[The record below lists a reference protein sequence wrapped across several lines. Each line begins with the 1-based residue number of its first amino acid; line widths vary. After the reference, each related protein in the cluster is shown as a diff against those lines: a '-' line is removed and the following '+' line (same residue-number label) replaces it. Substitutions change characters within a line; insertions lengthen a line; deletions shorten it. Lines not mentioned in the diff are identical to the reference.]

1 MNTSCR
7 ANLELSSC
15 IAASPVCRLKSSI
28 IEPRSCV
35 PKLQGYSKKLL
46 PLCKDI
52 SVRNNKQRSI
62 IFPVTCSASQVD
74 TTANEPNSLTYK
86 DAGVDIDAGSELV
99 RRIAKMA
106 PGIGG
111 FGGLFPLGDSYLV
124 AGTDGVGTKLKLAFE
139 TGIHDTIGID
149 LVAMSVNDIVT
160 SGAKPLFFLDYFAT
174 SRLDVDLAE
183 KVIKGIVDGCQQS
196 DCALLGGETAEMPD
210 FYAEGEY
217 DLSGFAVGIV
227 KKDSVI
233 DGKSIK
239 VGDVLIGLPSSGVHS
254 NGFSLVR
261 RVLKQSGL
269 SLKDRLPGESI
280 TLGEALI
287 APTVIYVKQVLDI
300 VNKGGVKGIAHI
312 TGGGFTDNIPRVFP
326 KGLGALIYEGSWKIP
341 PVFKWIQEAG
351 RIEDAEMMRTFNMGI
366 GMVLVVSPEAADR
379 ILGEIE
385 KTGIAYRIGEV
396 VNGDGVSYS

>member
-1 MNTSCR
+1 MTTPYIANMELTGCTMKSPISCKKSHT
-7 ANLELSSC
+7 LSSNLC
-15 IAASPVCRLKSSI
+15 ISGPRCVFSVHSKSCLKLH
-28 IEPRSCV
+28 P
-35 PKLQGYSKKLL
+35 QSKRKT
-46 PLCKDI
+46 
-52 SVRNNKQRSI
+52 NMM
-62 IFPVTCSASQVD
+62 SASHGSNSHD
-74 TTANEPNSLTYK
+74 NKAISASLTYK

-139 TGIHDTIGID
+139 TGIHETIGID

-174 SRLDVDLAE
+174 SHLDVDLAE
-183 KVIKGIVDGCQQS
+183 KVIKGIVDGCKQS

-210 FYAEGEY
+210 FYATGEY

-233 DGKSIK
+233 NGKNI
-239 VGDVLIGLPSSGVHS
+239 VPGDVLIGLPSSGVHS

-261 RVLKQSGL
+261 RVIKQSGL
-269 SLKDRLPGESI
+269 SLNDQLPGDSI
-280 TLGEALI
+280 TLGEALM

-300 VNKGGVKGIAHI
+300 INKGVVKGIAHI

-326 KGLGALIYEGSWKIP
+326 KDLGAIVNKDSWVVP

-351 RIEDAEMMRTFNMGI
+351 RIEDAEMRRTFNMGI
-366 GMVLVVSPEAADR
+366 GMVLVVTPDTARKILEDEAFEAFR
-379 ILGEIE
+379 L
-385 KTGIAYRIGEV
+385 GEV
-396 VNGDGVSYS
+396 VEGDGVSYL